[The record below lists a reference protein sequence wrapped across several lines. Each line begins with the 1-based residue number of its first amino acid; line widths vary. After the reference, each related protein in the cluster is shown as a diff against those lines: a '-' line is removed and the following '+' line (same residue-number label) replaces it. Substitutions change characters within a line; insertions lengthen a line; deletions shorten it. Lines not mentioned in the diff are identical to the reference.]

1 MLTEMTTCSSNKS
14 EIELLQSSDLQRGDF
29 SLTYILIINEFWK
42 IVKSFTPTENTI
54 PTLSS
59 GSIVATTNPQKAWL
73 LNATFTNCLN
83 YSLPGLNVAEAVPH
97 ECPEIFMYT
106 EDEFYVPLI
115 AIRYLLECLRR
126 LH

>member
-1 MLTEMTTCSSNKS
+1 MTTCSSNKS

-97 ECPEIFMYT
+97 ECPEIFMHT